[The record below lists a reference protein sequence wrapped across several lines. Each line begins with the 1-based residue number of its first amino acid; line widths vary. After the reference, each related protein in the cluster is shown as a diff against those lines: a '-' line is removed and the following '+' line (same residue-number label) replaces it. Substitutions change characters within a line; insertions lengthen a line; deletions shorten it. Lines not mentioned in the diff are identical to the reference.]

1 MILVD
6 TSVWIDHLYDGNPQL
21 ESLLDEGE
29 VVCHPFIIGELACG
43 NILNRTKILAYL
55 RSLPQAGV
63 AGQDEVMSLIEA
75 HRLMGIGLGFVDV
88 HLLASARLSMIPLW
102 TRDIQLKKAAAELDV
117 LFPYFRSA
125 E

>member
-117 LFPYFRSA
+117 LFP
-125 E
+125 